1 MTNPDDDREPED
13 HLEPDERELEASPE
27 DVVEQVAP
35 ADPAE
40 EEEDE
45 PVRVRNEVN
54 EWDAVEQ
61 ARIVDL
67 DDDY

>member
-1 MTNPDDDREPED
+1 MTNPDDREPED
-13 HLEPDERELEASPE
+13 HLEADERDPEASPE
-27 DVVEQVAP
+27 DVSEQVAP
-35 ADPAE
+35 AIPAE

-67 DDDY
+67 DEDYR